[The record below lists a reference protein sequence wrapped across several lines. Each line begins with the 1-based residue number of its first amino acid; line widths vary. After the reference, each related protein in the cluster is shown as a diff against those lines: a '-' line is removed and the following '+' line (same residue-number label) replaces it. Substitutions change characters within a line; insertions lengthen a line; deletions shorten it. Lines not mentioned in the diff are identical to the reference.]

1 MLMSLGP
8 NTTWTNARQTIFSV
22 NSGPVTIHRKRSCS
36 LRRTPIMSK
45 HLTNAIAI
53 TLV

>member
-8 NTTWTNARQTIFSV
+8 NTTWNNARQTFFSV
-22 NSGPVTIHRKRSCS
+22 NSGHVTVHRKRSCS
-36 LRRTPIMSK
+36 QRRTPIMSK